1 MAKAKKYFVIYKP
14 KGCLSQF
21 SNEHGK
27 KALGD
32 FFDLPNDV
40 YPVGRLDEDSEGLL
54 ILTNDKSVNAPL
66 LDPTNGHWRTYWVQ
80 LSGQVN
86 KQAIKALE
94 EGVEIAVKSGLH
106 KTLPAK
112 VKKAN
117 PPKNIPSLEV
127 SEKSTS
133 WLRISLQEGKYRQ
146 VRKMT
151 AKVGFPTLRL
161 VRTHIE
167 DLEFGNLKPGEFL
180 QLNKKQLFTR
190 VKLPFDK

>member
-1 MAKAKKYFVIYKP
+1 MSKGRKYFVIYKP

-21 SNEHGK
+21 SKEHGK

-54 ILTNDKSVNAPL
+54 ILTNDKTINSLL
-66 LDPTNGHWRTYWVQ
+66 LDPLRGHWRTYFVQ
-80 LSGQVN
+80 VAGQIT
-86 KQAIKALE
+86 KQAIKELE
-94 EGVEIAVKSGLH
+94 QGLEIAVKNKIH

-112 VKKAN
+112 AKKSA
-117 PPKNIPSLEV
+117 PPKNIPPMDVAESN
-127 SEKSTS
+127 TS
-133 WLRISLQEGKYRQ
+133 WLKISLQEGKYRQ

-161 VRTHIE
+161 IRTHIE
-167 DLEFGNLKPGEFL
+167 ELELGGLKPSEYK
-180 QLNKKQLFTR
+180 QLEKKQLFSR
-190 VKLPFDK
+190 LKLAE